1 MELIADTKMRIR
13 GKEYKIRIVKYR
25 DTYAVICDNNIIK
38 FSEKGEGLA
47 ELLEKLRFETYQ
59 H

>member
-1 MELIADTKMRIR
+1 MELIADTRIIIR
-13 GKEYKIRIVKYR
+13 GKAHKIRIAKHR

-47 ELLEKLRFETYQ
+47 ELLEKLRFESKK
-59 H
+59 